1 MTIKEKG
8 YTHWEGEFKDSRFRW
23 GPIMW
28 NGIRLSFRRKYF
40 KFLFFSALVPSLV
53 TLSLIYVSERL
64 EDFSFLAGDADALS
78 ILEVNPLFFFRYF
91 SQFLLFMILML
102 LVFAGA
108 GLIADDLKH
117 NSLQLYFSRP
127 ITKKDYFFGK
137 ASVIIFFLIL
147 ITLVPG
153 MVFII
158 MKLLFAGNFQF
169 LRQYPLLP
177 FSVIGYSAL
186 IIVFF
191 TCYTLLLSSLNK
203 NRRYVAVLIFGL
215 YFFSDI
221 LYNIFHDLFRNPY
234 FALLSVSNN
243 LRQVGAVMFGQD
255 PQYDIPWELS
265 LLVIAALC
273 VVSGLVLNKKIRG
286 VEVVR

>member
-1 MTIKEKG
+1 
-8 YTHWEGEFKDSRFRW
+8 
-23 GPIMW
+23 
-28 NGIRLSFRRKYF
+28 
-40 KFLFFSALVPSLV
+40 
-53 TLSLIYVSERL
+53 
-64 EDFSFLAGDADALS
+64 
-78 ILEVNPLFFFRYF
+78 
-91 SQFLLFMILML
+91 MILML

-108 GLIADDLKH
+108 GLISDDLKH

-137 ASVIIFFLIL
+137 ASVICFFLIL

-153 MVFII
+153 LVFVI

-177 FSVIGYSAL
+177 FSVLAYSAL
-186 IIVFF
+186 IILFF

-221 LYNIFHDLFRNPY
+221 LFNIFHGIFRNPY
-234 FALLSVSNN
+234 FALLSIENN
-243 LRQVGAVMFGQD
+243 LQQVGAVIFGQD
-255 PQYDIPWELS
+255 PEYDIPWVLS
-265 LLVIAALC
+265 LLIIAVLC
-273 VVSGLVLNKKIRG
+273 GVSGWVLNKKIRG